1 LEQHTARADTKRWIL
16 LIAILWLAFAL
27 RFFALGA
34 QELRGDEAASWARI
48 TQEPGP
54 IELFQRL
61 VSEGQPHP
69 PLHYWLLQ
77 AWARGWLSGIP
88 CRLSPLLNVWWWR
101 QFIIVALKLR
111 LGVVPTLLA
120 LVDGGSSVSGL
131 AGADAEMSN

>member
-1 LEQHTARADTKRWIL
+1 MRLTRDGPQRWIL

-61 VSEGQPHP
+61 VAEGQPHP
-69 PLHYWLLQ
+69 PLHYWSLQ
-77 AWARGWLSGIP
+77 AWARVLGYSEYALRSLSAL
-88 CRLSPLLNVWWWR
+88 LSVLV
-101 QFIIVALKLR
+101 VALVYR
-111 LGVVPTLLA
+111 VP
-120 LVDGGSSVSGL
+120 SGCGW
-131 AGADAEMSN
+131 A

>member
-1 LEQHTARADTKRWIL
+1 MPLARDDTKRWIL

-61 VSEGQPHP
+61 VAEGQPHP

-77 AWARGWLSGIP
+77 AWARGLGTSEYALRSLSAL
-88 CRLSPLLNVWWWR
+88 LSVLV
-101 QFIIVALKLR
+101 VALVYRVALRLR
-111 LGVVPTLLA
+111 LGVVPALLA
-120 LVDGGSSVSGL
+120 ALLTAVHPYQVWLGHK
-131 AGADAEMSN
+131 